1 MKKIKIP
8 KSYLKIL
15 NHIIFLFI
23 LCLCLLLIV
32 LNVSIDTILMP
43 FKINAILYSLIKYRY
58 IMLLYSITSIIIIK
72 VIFDIYLLYDAGKSQ
87 GYYEIKIK
95 LPKLVKKESN
105 VGKYK

>member
-23 LCLCLLLIV
+23 LCLLLIV
-32 LNVSIDTILMP
+32 LNVSIDTIFMP
-43 FKINAILYSLIKYRY
+43 FKINAILYSLIKYLY

-72 VIFDIYLLYDAGKSQ
+72 VIFDIYLLYDAE